1 MKKFLYTVMLLAGVA
16 MFSACDHEF
25 LGPKD
30 SVGGSAVEALSGE
43 WYVSVDLIDEDGN
56 VVYEDPYGMGRIL
69 IMTYNTADNKSD
81 ELVVSDNGNFWE
93 FAVTTNCN
101 LKNKSFSCDAVEA
114 YDGCDV
120 TIWDGKILPG
130 KGHQNNGSVADSIAF
145 NIMFSDDNP
154 DTYYRMSGVRYS
166 GLAEND

>member
-30 SVGGSAVEALSGE
+30 SVGGSAVEAMSGE
-43 WYVSVDLIDEDGN
+43 WYVTVDLIDEDGEL
-56 VVYEDPYGMGRIL
+56 VAEDPYGLGRFLIL
-69 IMTYNTADNKSD
+69 THNTSANKAD
-81 ELVVSDNGNFWE
+81 ELVVNDNGNFWD
-93 FAVTTNCN
+93 FAVATNCS
-101 LKNKSFSCDAVEA
+101 LKNKTFSCEEVEA
-114 YDGCDV
+114 YEGCDV

-130 KGHQNNGSVADSIAF
+130 MGHQNNGSVADSIVF
-145 NIMFSDDNP
+145 CIMFSDDDP
-154 DTYYRMSGVRYS
+154 DMYYRMSGVRYS